1 MAGAQIPQ
9 WSNYFLDNQ
18 PKFPESSLITLYD
31 KINPTRST
39 ENDEFLLVKIDHDAR
54 LQKLA
59 IAYNQI
65 IVAYFQILL
74 SNIDLVY
81 LHSNIPP
88 YPEGE
93 IKQEFAL
100 LENVAKEYGLLSIN
114 HHLQPK
120 YEYLLVSNIFFF
132 TYF

>member
-1 MAGAQIPQ
+1 MIKLLLGQ
-9 WSNYFLDNQ
+9 SQ

-31 KINPTRST
+31 KINPNRST

-65 IVAYFQILL
+65 IVALFPDITT
-74 SNIDLVY
+74 SDLVY

-93 IKQEFAL
+93 IKREFAL